1 MKTAIVVISTLI
13 GYSLA
18 QSGAGAKLK
27 IGSLAA
33 KGGFDG
39 EMATA
44 AVKSDMFNASASAND
59 RLKADARVASDM
71 GSGSMKMD
79 GADKVDVK
87 FGDVDG
93 ILEPKLPDFDDG
105 ETTNDKIA
113 IDEKVLEQFNLTKA
127 DLMNST
133 EL

>member
-13 GYSLA
+13 GYSFA
-18 QSGAGAKLK
+18 QSGAGAKFK
-27 IGSLAA
+27 MGSLAA
-33 KGGFDG
+33 KGGFERG
-39 EMATA
+39 EGVA
-44 AVKSDMFNASASAND
+44 AVKSDMFNASVSADD
-59 RLKADARVASDM
+59 RMNADARVASDM
-71 GSGSMKMD
+71 GSGSIKMD
-79 GADKVDVK
+79 GVDKLDMK

-93 ILEPKLPDFDDG
+93 ILEPKLPEFDDG